1 MDPRENP
8 VNSPIQPLVANA
20 SDQQYQQPQ
29 SLAAPVQQQSF
40 QVQPVS
46 SPAIGQAFQGAP
58 AGAPIPQNQA
68 PAQSQVN
75 ILPEQTVGGMQSQP
89 SGMVVPSVADDVDV
103 IEKEWVDVAK
113 QLVEQTRADPYTQ
126 QREFQKLQQDY
137 LMKRY
142 GKQIALSD

>member
-8 VNSPIQPLVANA
+8 ANSQIQPLVANVA
-20 SDQQYQQPQ
+20 TQPYQQSQ
-29 SLAAPVQQQSF
+29 SMAAPTPQQSF
-40 QVQPVS
+40 QSQPLA
-46 SPAIGQAFQGAP
+46 SPAVVQTFQASP
-58 AGAPIPQNQA
+58 AVPAPQNQIN
-68 PAQSQVN
+68 AQPLTNMQS
-75 ILPEQTVGGMQSQP
+75 EQTVDGLQSQP
-89 SGMVVPSVADDVDV
+89 SGLVVPSVADDVDV

-113 QLVEQTRADPYTQ
+113 QLVEQTRADPYIQ